1 MKKYWDMPLRIALMI
16 SGILFVFALPTLIG
30 IGKTLTITFKPFGE
44 FVEIN
49 IQKLTQI
56 KDPQFLS
63 LFEQMNMAESYRYSM
78 TIVVASIL
86 VVIIVGMLGA
96 IMVQLAPKKIGN
108 MFKNVID
115 FFESVPDLLIIFLF
129 MFFVITLYKITGLK
143 FLQLYGIFGHKPY
156 FVPIVT
162 IAFLPTLFFIQ
173 FLIKALEGEESR
185 DYVLYLKAKGI
196 RKSRIL
202 IVHMIRNIFP
212 VLIIQLRTSIW
223 IILSNL
229 YLLEFMFNINGFTK
243 TFPIAMGMGEFLLLV
258 ICLLL
263 FTLPLLVIEAISL
276 LVLTF
281 FKGKESVSL

>member
-1 MKKYWDMPLRIALMI
+1 MKKYLDLPLRIVLMI

-30 IGKTLTITFKPFGE
+30 IGKTLTINFKPFWK
-44 FVEIN
+44 FIEIN

-56 KDPQFLS
+56 NDPQFMG

-78 TIVVASIL
+78 TIVFASL
-86 VVIIVGMLGA
+86 MVVIIVGMLGA
-96 IMVQLAPKKIGN
+96 LMVQMAPKKIGKL
-108 MFKNVID
+108 FRKVTD
-115 FFESVPDLLIIFLF
+115 FFESVPDLLVIFLF
-129 MFFVITLYKITGLK
+129 MFFVITLYKTTGLK

-162 IAFLPTLFFIQ
+162 ISFLPTLFFMQ

-196 RKSRIL
+196 RKSRIF

-212 VLIIQLRTSIW
+212 LLIIQLRTSIW

-243 TFPIAMGMGEFLLLV
+243 TFPNAMGMGAFLLLV

-263 FTLPLLVIEAISL
+263 FTLPLLLIEALSL

>member
-1 MKKYWDMPLRIALMI
+1 MKKYLDMPLRIALMI

-30 IGKTLTITFKPFGE
+30 IGKTLTINFKPFSK
-44 FVEIN
+44 FIEIN

-56 KDPQFLS
+56 NNPQVS
-63 LFEQMNMAESYRYSM
+63 DLFEQMNMAESYRYSM
-78 TIVVASIL
+78 TIVFASIL

-108 MFKNVID
+108 MFKKVIG

-129 MFFVITLYKITGLK
+129 MFFVITLYKTTGLK

-162 IAFLPTLFFIQ
+162 IAFLPTLFFMQ
-173 FLIKALEGEESR
+173 FLIKALEGEASR

-212 VLIIQLRTSIW
+212 LLIIQLRTSIW

-263 FTLPLLVIEAISL
+263 FTLPLIIIEAISF